1 MSLKVKQKKLFH
13 QDSSKKQSMKTKAIV
28 IVALLLKS
36 FLVDAQE
43 VKIKRADKDFEKFA
57 YVDAIKTYEKVA
69 EKGYKSVELF
79 QKLGNSYYFQG
90 KLEEA
95 NKWYTELFAMNQEV
109 EPELYFRY
117 AQTLKAVGDYKKADQ
132 MMEKFYQKNG
142 TDNRA
147 KIAKSQKDYLA
158 EIKRNSGRYRIKNAG
173 INSEFSDYGTAFYKD
188 ELVFAS
194 ARDTG
199 GISSRK
205 HSWTNQ
211 SYTNLYGAKVTDNG
225 NFESPEKFSKSV
237 SSKYHESTPVFTQD
251 GNTMYFTRNNFL
263 NGKKGKNADK
273 TILLKIYKATKEGD
287 KWINVTEL
295 PFNSNEYS
303 VAHPALSADEK
314 TLYFASDMPGTL
326 GASDIF
332 KVSINADGSYGTPVN
347 LGDKINT
354 EARETFPYVTDNN
367 ELYFASDGHPGLG
380 GLDVF
385 VTQLKEDGSIG
396 SIKNVGEPVNSQMDD
411 FAFLIDTK
419 SKNGFVSSNRKE
431 DNLGYDDIYKFT
443 EILPI
448 PKDCEQ
454 FLTGVV
460 VDEDSQEPIANAK
473 VVLYDSTDNKLEEL
487 TSDAQG
493 KYDFG
498 IVECDTKL
506 KIRAEKPNYNT
517 NEIKVIIPNE
527 SGTTNSKISLEL
539 TQKPLQP
546 GDDLRKALGIDI
558 IYFDLDKSNIRKDA
572 AVELAKVLE
581 VMKEYPNMHIDVR
594 SHTDCRQTAKY
605 NEALSDRRAKS
616 TIAWLVKNGID
627 KNRLTGKGY
636 GESQLVNDCGCEPT
650 NQSNCTEEQHQKNRR
665 SEFIITKL

>member
-1 MSLKVKQKKLFH
+1 M
-13 QDSSKKQSMKTKAIV
+13 MRITI

-158 EIKRNSGRYRIKNAG
+158 EIKRNSGRYRIMNAG

-517 NEIKVIIPNE
+517 NEIKVTIPNE

-616 TIAWLVKNGID
+616 TIAWLVKNGIAKD
-627 KNRLTGKGY
+627 RLTGKGY

-650 NQSNCTEEQHQKNRR
+650 NQSNCSEEQHQKNRR
-665 SEFIITKL
+665 SEFIIVKL

>member
-1 MSLKVKQKKLFH
+1 M
-13 QDSSKKQSMKTKAIV
+13 V
-28 IVALLLKS
+28 IAALLLNG
-36 FLVDAQE
+36 FLVNAQE
-43 VKIKRADKDFEKFA
+43 VKTSKADKNYDKFA
-57 YVDAIKTYEKVA
+57 YVDAVKTYEKVA
-69 EKGYKSVELF
+69 EKGHKSVEVF
-79 QKLGNSYYFQG
+79 QKLGNAYYFQS

-109 EPELYFRY
+109 ESELYFRY

-132 MMEKFYQKNG
+132 MMEKFYQKSG

-147 KIAKSQKDYLA
+147 RIAKSQKDYLA
-158 EIKRNSGRYRIKNAG
+158 EIKKNSGRYRIQNAG

-199 GISSRK
+199 SISSRK

-237 SSKYHESTPVFTQD
+237 SSRYHESTAVFTQD
-251 GNTMYFTRNNFL
+251 GNTMYFTRNNFN
-263 NGKKGKNADK
+263 NGKKGRDSER
-273 TILLKIYKATKEGD
+273 TILLKLYKATKEGD
-287 KWINVTEL
+287 KWTNVTEL

-314 TLYFASDMPGTL
+314 TLYFASNMPGTI
-326 GASDIF
+326 GGEQSDIF
-332 KVSINADGSYGTPVN
+332 KVSINADGSYGTPEN

-354 EARETFPYVTDNN
+354 EGRETFPYVTDNN

-385 VTQLKEDGSIG
+385 VTQLKDDGSVG
-396 SIKNVGEPVNSQMDD
+396 SIKNVGEPVNSKMDD
-411 FAFLIDTK
+411 FAFLIDNKT
-419 SKNGFVSSNRKE
+419 KNGFVSSNRKE

-454 FLTGVV
+454 LLTGIV
-460 VDEDSQEPIANAK
+460 VDEESQEPIDNAR
-473 VVLYDSTDNKLEEL
+473 VVLYDSSENKLKEL

-498 IVECDTKL
+498 KVDCDTKL
-506 KIRAEKPNYNT
+506 KIRAEKPTYNT
-517 NEIKVIIPNE
+517 NEISVTIPNE
-527 SGTTNSKISLEL
+527 SGVTDSKVALEL
-539 TQKPLQP
+539 TEKRLKI
-546 GDDLRKALGIDI
+546 GDSINTALNIDI
-558 IYFDLDKSNIRKDA
+558 IYFDLDKSNIRPDA
-572 AVELAKVLE
+572 AVELAKVLIFMTQNPT
-581 VMKEYPNMHIDVR
+581 VKIDVR
-594 SHTDCRQTAKY
+594 SHTDCRQTAAY
-605 NEALSDRRAKS
+605 NLALSDRRAKS
-616 TIAWLVKNGID
+616 TIAWLIKNGIAAD
-627 KNRLTGKGY
+627 RLTGRGY

-650 NQSNCTEEQHQKNRR
+650 NESNCTEEQHQKNRR
-665 SEFIITKL
+665 SEFIITSL

>member
-1 MSLKVKQKKLFH
+1 
-13 QDSSKKQSMKTKAIV
+13 MKTKI
-28 IVALLLKS
+28 IIILALLLNVFS
-36 FLVDAQE
+36 VNAQE
-43 VKIKRADKDFEKFA
+43 VKIKKADKNYEQFA

-69 EKGYKSVELF
+69 EKGHKSVELF
-79 QKLGNSYYFQG
+79 QKLANAYYFQS
-90 KLEEA
+90 KLEDA

-109 EPELYFRY
+109 EPEYYFRY
-117 AQTLKAVGDYKKADQ
+117 AQTLKSVGDYKKADQ
-132 MMEKFYQKNG
+132 MMEKFYQKSGN
-142 TDNRA
+142 DNRT
-147 KIAKSQKDYLA
+147 KIGKTQKDYLA
-158 EIKRNSGRYRIKNAG
+158 EIKKNSGRYQIKNAG

-199 GISSRK
+199 SISSKK

-225 NFESPEKFSKSV
+225 NFESPKKFSKSV

-251 GNTMYFTRNNFL
+251 GNTMYFTRNNFN
-263 NGKKGKNADK
+263 NGKKGRDSER
-273 TILLKIYKATKEGD
+273 TILLKLYKATKEGD
-287 KWINVTEL
+287 KWTNVTEL

-303 VAHPALSADEK
+303 VAHPALSPDEK
-314 TLYFASDMPGTL
+314 TLYFASNMPGTI
-326 GASDIF
+326 GGDQSDIF
-332 KVSINADGSYGTPVN
+332 KVNINADGSYGTPEN

-354 EARETFPYVTDNN
+354 EGRETFPYVTDNN

-385 VTQLKEDGSIG
+385 VTQLKDDGSVG
-396 SIKNVGEPVNSQMDD
+396 SIKNVGEPVNSNMDD

-419 SKNGFVSSNRKE
+419 TKNGFVSSNRKE

-454 FLTGVV
+454 LLTGIV
-460 VDEDSQEPIANAK
+460 VDDDSQEPIAYAK
-473 VVLYDSTDNKLEEL
+473 VILYDATENKLKEL
-487 TSDAQG
+487 TSDAEG

-498 IVECDTKL
+498 TVECDIKL
-506 KIRAEKPNYNT
+506 KIRAEKPTYNT
-517 NEIKVIIPNE
+517 NEISVSIPKE
-527 SGTTNSKISLEL
+527 SGTTDSKVALEL
-539 TQKPLQP
+539 TEKPLQI
-546 GDDLRKALGIDI
+546 GDPLNEALNIDI
-558 IYFDLDKSNIRKDA
+558 IYFDLDKSNIRPDA

-581 VMKEYPNMHIDVR
+581 VMKEYPTMKIDVR

-616 TIAWLVKNGID
+616 TIAWLIKNGIATD
-627 KNRLTGKGY
+627 RLTGRGY

-650 NQSNCTEEQHQKNRR
+650 NDSPCSEEQHQKNRR
-665 SEFIITKL
+665 SEFIIKSL

>member
-1 MSLKVKQKKLFH
+1 M
-13 QDSSKKQSMKTKAIV
+13 V
-28 IVALLLKS
+28 IAALLLNG
-36 FLVDAQE
+36 FLVNAQE
-43 VKIKRADKDFEKFA
+43 VKTSKADKNYDKFA
-57 YVDAIKTYEKVA
+57 YVDAVKTYEKVA
-69 EKGYKSVELF
+69 EKGHKSVEVF
-79 QKLGNSYYFQG
+79 QKLGNAYYFQS

-109 EPELYFRY
+109 ESELYFRY

-132 MMEKFYQKNG
+132 MMEKFYQKSG

-147 KIAKSQKDYLA
+147 RIAKSQKDYLA
-158 EIKRNSGRYRIKNAG
+158 EIKKNSGRYRIQNAG

-199 GISSRK
+199 SISSRK

-237 SSKYHESTPVFTQD
+237 SSRYHESTAVFTQD
-251 GNTMYFTRNNFL
+251 GNTMYFTRNNFN
-263 NGKKGKNADK
+263 NGKKGRDSER
-273 TILLKIYKATKEGD
+273 TILLKLYKATKEGD
-287 KWINVTEL
+287 KWTNVTEL

-314 TLYFASDMPGTL
+314 TLYFASNMPGTI
-326 GASDIF
+326 GGEQSDIF
-332 KVSINADGSYGTPVN
+332 KVSINADGSYGTPEN

-354 EARETFPYVTDNN
+354 EGRETFPYVTDNN

-385 VTQLKEDGSIG
+385 VTQLKDDGSVG
-396 SIKNVGEPVNSQMDD
+396 SIKNVGEPVNSKMDD
-411 FAFLIDTK
+411 FAFLIDNKT
-419 SKNGFVSSNRKE
+419 KNGFVSSNRKE

-454 FLTGVV
+454 LLTGIV
-460 VDEDSQEPIANAK
+460 VDEESQEPIANAR
-473 VVLYDSTDNKLEEL
+473 VVLFDSAENKLKEQ
-487 TSDAQG
+487 TSDAEG

-498 IVECDTKL
+498 TVDCDTKL
-506 KIRAEKPNYNT
+506 KIRAEKPTYNT
-517 NEIKVIIPNE
+517 NEISVTIPKE
-527 SGTTNSKISLEL
+527 SGTTDSKVAIEL
-539 TQKPLQP
+539 TEKPLKV
-546 GDDLRKALGIDI
+546 GDPLNKALNIEI
-558 IYFDLDKSNIRKDA
+558 IYFDLDKSNIRPDA

-581 VMKEYPNMHIDVR
+581 VMKEYPTMKIDVR
-594 SHTDCRQTAKY
+594 SHTDCRQTAAY
-605 NEALSDRRAKS
+605 NLALSDRRAKS
-616 TIAWLVKNGID
+616 TIAWLIKNGIAAD
-627 KNRLTGKGY
+627 RLTGRGY

-650 NQSNCTEEQHQKNRR
+650 NESNCTEEQHQKNRR
-665 SEFIITKL
+665 SEFIITSL

>member
-1 MSLKVKQKKLFH
+1 M
-13 QDSSKKQSMKTKAIV
+13 KKQI
-28 IVALLLKS
+28 IFILALSLNG
-36 FLVDAQE
+36 FLMNAQE
-43 VKIKRADKDFEKFA
+43 VKINKADKNYDKFA

-69 EKGYKSVELF
+69 DKGYKSAEVF
-79 QKLGNSYYFQG
+79 QKLGNAYYFQS

-95 NKWYTELFAMNQEV
+95 NKWYTELFAMNQEL

-117 AQTLKAVGDYKKADQ
+117 AQTLKAIGDYKKADQ
-132 MMEKFYQKNG
+132 IMEKFYQKNG

-147 KIAKSQKDYLA
+147 KIGKTQKDYLA
-158 EIKRNSGRYRIKNAG
+158 EIKKNSGRYRIENAG
-173 INSEFSDYGTAFYKD
+173 INSEFSDYGTTFYND

-199 GISSRK
+199 SISSRK

-237 SSKYHESTPVFTQD
+237 SSKYHESTPVFTKD
-251 GNTMYFTRNNFL
+251 GNTIYFTRNNFN
-263 NGKKGKNADK
+263 NGKKGRDSER
-273 TILLKIYKATKEGD
+273 TILLKLYKATKDGD
-287 KWINVTEL
+287 KWTNVTEL

-303 VAHPALSADEK
+303 VAHPALSQDEK
-314 TLYFASDMPGTL
+314 TLYFASNMPGTI
-326 GASDIF
+326 GGSQSDIF
-332 KVSINADGSYGTPVN
+332 KVSINADGSYGTPEN

-354 EARETFPYVTDNN
+354 EGRETFPYVTDNN

-385 VTQLKEDGSIG
+385 VTQLNEDGSVG
-396 SIKNVGEPVNSQMDD
+396 SIKNVGEPVNSNMDD
-411 FAFLIDTK
+411 FAFIIDTK
-419 SKNGFVSSNRKE
+419 TKNGFVSSNRKE

-443 EILPI
+443 EISPI

-454 FLTGVV
+454 ILTGII
-460 VDEDSQEPIANAK
+460 VDKDSQKPIPNAK
-473 VVLYDSTDNKLEEL
+473 VVLFNSTESKLKEL
-487 TSDAQG
+487 TSDAEG

-498 IVECDTKL
+498 IVDCDTKL
-506 KIRAEKPNYNT
+506 KIRAEKPTYNT
-517 NEIKVIIPNE
+517 NEISVAIPNE
-527 SGTTNSKISLEL
+527 SGTTDSKVALEL
-539 TQKPLQP
+539 TVKPLKP
-546 GDDLRKALGIDI
+546 GDDLRTALNIDI
-558 IYFDLDKSNIRKDA
+558 IYFDLDKSNIRPDA

-581 VMKEYPNMHIDVR
+581 VMKEYPTMKIDVR

-605 NEALSDRRAKS
+605 NEALSDRRAKA

-627 KNRLTGKGY
+627 KNRLTGRGY

-650 NQSNCTEEQHQKNRR
+650 NESNCTEEQHQKNRR
-665 SEFIITKL
+665 SEFIITSL

>member
-1 MSLKVKQKKLFH
+1 
-13 QDSSKKQSMKTKAIV
+13 MKTKAIV

-650 NQSNCTEEQHQKNRR
+650 NQSNCTEDQHQKNRR
-665 SEFIITKL
+665 SEFIIVKL

>member
-1 MSLKVKQKKLFH
+1 MR
-13 QDSSKKQSMKTKAIV
+13 TKIV
-28 IVALLLKS
+28 VIAALLLNG
-36 FLVDAQE
+36 FLVNAQE
-43 VKIKRADKDFEKFA
+43 VKTSKADKNYDKFA
-57 YVDAIKTYEKVA
+57 YVDAVKTYEKVA
-69 EKGYKSVELF
+69 EKGHKSVEVF
-79 QKLGNSYYFQG
+79 QKLGNAYYFQS

-95 NKWYTELFAMNQEV
+95 NKWYTKLFAMNQEV
-109 EPELYFRY
+109 ESELYFRY

-132 MMEKFYQKNG
+132 MMEKFYQKSG

-147 KIAKSQKDYLA
+147 RIAKSQKDYLA
-158 EIKRNSGRYRIKNAG
+158 EIKKNSGRYRIQNAG

-199 GISSRK
+199 SISSRK

-237 SSKYHESTPVFTQD
+237 SSRYHESTAVFTQD
-251 GNTMYFTRNNFL
+251 GNTMYFTRNNFN
-263 NGKKGKNADK
+263 NGKKGRDSER
-273 TILLKIYKATKEGD
+273 TILLKLYKATKEGD
-287 KWINVTEL
+287 KWTNVTEL

-314 TLYFASDMPGTL
+314 TLYFASNMPGTI
-326 GASDIF
+326 GGEQSDIF
-332 KVSINADGSYGTPVN
+332 KVSINADGSYGTPEN

-354 EARETFPYVTDNN
+354 EGRETFPYVTDNN

-385 VTQLKEDGSIG
+385 VTQLKDDGSVG
-396 SIKNVGEPVNSQMDD
+396 SIKNVGEPVNSKMDD
-411 FAFLIDTK
+411 FAFLIDNKT
-419 SKNGFVSSNRKE
+419 KNGFVSSNRKE

-454 FLTGVV
+454 LLTGIV
-460 VDEDSQEPIANAK
+460 VDEESQEPIANAR
-473 VVLYDSTDNKLEEL
+473 VVLFDSAENKLKEQ
-487 TSDAQG
+487 TSDAEG

-498 IVECDTKL
+498 TVDCDTKL
-506 KIRAEKPNYNT
+506 KIRAEKPTYNT
-517 NEIKVIIPNE
+517 NEISVTIPKE
-527 SGTTNSKISLEL
+527 SGTTDSKVAIEL
-539 TQKPLQP
+539 TEKPLKV
-546 GDDLRKALGIDI
+546 GDPLNKALNIEI
-558 IYFDLDKSNIRKDA
+558 IYFDLDKSNIRPDA

-581 VMKEYPNMHIDVR
+581 VMKEYPTMKIDVR
-594 SHTDCRQTAKY
+594 SHTDCRQTAAY
-605 NEALSDRRAKS
+605 NLALSDRRAKS
-616 TIAWLVKNGID
+616 TIAWLIKNGIAAD
-627 KNRLTGKGY
+627 RLTGRGY

-650 NQSNCTEEQHQKNRR
+650 NESNCTEEQHQKNRR
-665 SEFIITKL
+665 SEFIITSL

>member
-1 MSLKVKQKKLFH
+1 MR
-13 QDSSKKQSMKTKAIV
+13 TKIIV
-28 IVALLLKS
+28 ILAILLKG
-36 FLVDAQE
+36 FLVNAQE
-43 VKIKRADKDFEKFA
+43 VKINKADKNYDQFA

-69 EKGYKSVELF
+69 AKGHKSAEVF
-79 QKLGNSYYFQG
+79 QKLGNAYYFQS

-95 NKWYTELFAMNQEV
+95 NKWYTKLFAMNQEV

-142 TDNRA
+142 TDNRV
-147 KIAKSQKDYLA
+147 KIGKTQKDYLA
-158 EIKRNSGRYRIKNAG
+158 EIKKNSGRYRIENAG

-199 GISSRK
+199 SISSKK

-251 GNTMYFTRNNFL
+251 GNTMYFTRNNFN
-263 NGKKGKNADK
+263 NGKKGRDSER
-273 TILLKIYKATKEGD
+273 TILLKLYKATKEGD
-287 KWINVTEL
+287 KWTNVTEL

-303 VAHPALSADEK
+303 VAHPALSPDEK
-314 TLYFASDMPGTL
+314 TLYFASNMPGTI
-326 GASDIF
+326 GGSQSDIF
-332 KVSINADGSYGTPVN
+332 KVNINADGSYGTPEN

-385 VTQLKEDGSIG
+385 VTQLKEDGNVG
-396 SIKNVGEPVNSQMDD
+396 SIKNVGEPVNSKMDD

-443 EILPI
+443 ELLPI

-454 FLTGVV
+454 LLTGIV

-473 VVLYDSTDNKLEEL
+473 VVLYDSVENKLKEL

-493 KYDFG
+493 KYNFG
-498 IVECDTKL
+498 TVDCDTKL
-506 KIRAEKPNYNT
+506 KIRAEKPTYNT
-517 NEIKVIIPNE
+517 NEISVTIPKE
-527 SGTTNSKISLEL
+527 SGTTNSKVALEL
-539 TQKPLQP
+539 TEKKLIV
-546 GDDLRKALGIDI
+546 DKDLGPALGIDI
-558 IYFDLDKSNIRKDA
+558 IYFDLDKSNIRLDA

-581 VMKEYPNMHIDVR
+581 VMKEYPNMKIDVR

-616 TIAWLVKNGID
+616 TIAWLIKNGIAAD
-627 KNRLTGKGY
+627 RLTGRGY

-650 NQSNCTEEQHQKNRR
+650 NESNCTEEQHQKNRR
-665 SEFIITKL
+665 SEFIITSL

>member
-1 MSLKVKQKKLFH
+1 MRTRIV
-13 QDSSKKQSMKTKAIV
+13 V
-28 IVALLLKS
+28 IVAILLKG
-36 FLVDAQE
+36 FLVNAQE
-43 VKIKRADKDFEKFA
+43 VKINKADKNYDKFA

-69 EKGYKSVELF
+69 AKGHKSAEVF
-79 QKLGNSYYFQG
+79 QKLGNAYYFQS

-158 EIKRNSGRYRIKNAG
+158 EIKKNSGRYKIENAG

-199 GISSRK
+199 SISSKK

-237 SSKYHESTPVFTQD
+237 SSRYHESTPVFTQD
-251 GNTMYFTRNNFL
+251 GNTMYFTRNNFN
-263 NGKKGKNADK
+263 NGKKGKDKEK
-273 TILLKIYKATKEGD
+273 TILLKLYKATKEGD
-287 KWINVTEL
+287 KWTNVTEL

-303 VAHPALSADEK
+303 VAHPALSPDEK
-314 TLYFASDMPGTL
+314 TLYFASNMPGTI
-326 GASDIF
+326 GGEQSDIF
-332 KVSINADGSYGTPVN
+332 KVSINADGSYGTPEN
-347 LGDKINT
+347 LGNKINT
-354 EARETFPYVTDNN
+354 EARETFPFITDNN

-385 VTQLKEDGSIG
+385 VTQLKEDGNVG
-396 SIKNVGEPVNSQMDD
+396 SIKNVGEPVNSKMDD

-454 FLTGVV
+454 LLTGIV
-460 VDEDSQEPIANAK
+460 VDENSQEPIANAR
-473 VVLYDSTDNKLEEL
+473 VVLYDSTENKLKEL

-506 KIRAEKPNYNT
+506 KIRAEKPTYNT
-517 NEIKVIIPNE
+517 NEITVIIPKE
-527 SGTTNSKISLEL
+527 SGTTDSKVALEL
-539 TQKPLQP
+539 TEKPLKP
-546 GDDLRKALGIDI
+546 GDDLRTALGIDI
-558 IYFDLDKSNIRKDA
+558 IYFDLDKSNIRPDA

-581 VMKEYPNMHIDVR
+581 VMKEYPNMKIDVR

-616 TIAWLVKNGID
+616 TIAWLIKNGIAAD
-627 KNRLTGKGY
+627 RLTGRGY

-650 NQSNCTEEQHQKNRR
+650 NESNCTEEQHQKNRR
-665 SEFIITKL
+665 SEFIITSL

>member
-1 MSLKVKQKKLFH
+1 MR
-13 QDSSKKQSMKTKAIV
+13 TKIIV
-28 IVALLLKS
+28 ILAILLKG
-36 FLVDAQE
+36 FLVNAQE
-43 VKIKRADKDFEKFA
+43 VKINKADKNYDQFA
-57 YVDAIKTYEKVA
+57 FVDAIKTYEKVA
-69 EKGYKSVELF
+69 AKGYKSAEVF
-79 QKLGNSYYFQG
+79 QKLGNAYYFQS

-109 EPELYFRY
+109 EPELYFKY

-158 EIKRNSGRYRIKNAG
+158 EIKKNSGRYKIENAG

-199 GISSRK
+199 SISSKK

-251 GNTMYFTRNNFL
+251 GNTMYFTRNNFN
-263 NGKKGKNADK
+263 NGKKGRDSER
-273 TILLKIYKATKEGD
+273 TILLKLYKATKEGD
-287 KWINVTEL
+287 KWTKVTEL

-303 VAHPALSADEK
+303 VAHPALSPDEK
-314 TLYFASDMPGTL
+314 TLYFASNMPGTI
-326 GASDIF
+326 GGSQSDIF
-332 KVSINADGSYGTPVN
+332 KVSINADGSYGTPEN
-347 LGDKINT
+347 LGNKINT

-385 VTQLKEDGSIG
+385 VTQLKEDGSVG
-396 SIKNVGEPVNSQMDD
+396 SIKNVGEPVNSKMDD

-454 FLTGVV
+454 LLTGIV
-460 VDEDSQEPIANAK
+460 VDEDSQEPIANAR
-473 VVLYDSTDNKLEEL
+473 VVLYDSVENKLKEL

-498 IVECDTKL
+498 TVECDTKL
-506 KIRAEKPNYNT
+506 KIRAEKPTYNT
-517 NEIKVIIPNE
+517 NEISVTIPKE
-527 SGTTNSKISLEL
+527 SGTTNSKVALEL
-539 TQKPLQP
+539 TEKPYTIG
-546 GDDLRKALGIDI
+546 GDLGKEIQI
-558 IYFDLDKSNIRKDA
+558 IYFDLDKSNIRPDA
-572 AVELAKVLE
+572 AVELAKILE
-581 VMKEYPNMHIDVR
+581 VMKEYPTMKIDVR
-594 SHTDCRQTAKY
+594 SHTDCRQTAAY
-605 NEALSDRRAKS
+605 NLALSDRRAKS
-616 TIAWLVKNGID
+616 TIAWLIKNGIAAD
-627 KNRLTGKGY
+627 RLTGRGY

-665 SEFIITKL
+665 SEFIITSL

>member
-1 MSLKVKQKKLFH
+1 M
-13 QDSSKKQSMKTKAIV
+13 V
-28 IVALLLKS
+28 IAALLLNG
-36 FLVDAQE
+36 FLVNAQE
-43 VKIKRADKDFEKFA
+43 VKTSKADKNYDKFA
-57 YVDAIKTYEKVA
+57 YVDAVKTYEKVA
-69 EKGYKSVELF
+69 EKGHKSVEVF
-79 QKLGNSYYFQG
+79 QKLGNAYYFQS

-95 NKWYTELFAMNQEV
+95 NKWYTKLFAMNQEV
-109 EPELYFRY
+109 ESELYFRY

-132 MMEKFYQKNG
+132 MMEKFYQKSG

-147 KIAKSQKDYLA
+147 RIAKSQKDYLA
-158 EIKRNSGRYRIKNAG
+158 EIKKNSGRYRIQNAG

-199 GISSRK
+199 SISSKK

-237 SSKYHESTPVFTQD
+237 SSRYHESTAVFTQD
-251 GNTMYFTRNNFL
+251 GNTMYFTRNNFN
-263 NGKKGKNADK
+263 NGKKGRDSER
-273 TILLKIYKATKEGD
+273 TILLKLYKATKEGD
-287 KWINVTEL
+287 KWTNVTEL

-303 VAHPALSADEK
+303 VAHPALSPDEK
-314 TLYFASDMPGTL
+314 TLYFASNMPGTT
-326 GASDIF
+326 GGSQSDIF
-332 KVSINADGSYGTPVN
+332 KVSINADGSYGTPEN
-347 LGDKINT
+347 LGNKINT
-354 EARETFPYVTDNN
+354 EARETFPFVTDNN

-385 VTQLKEDGSIG
+385 VTQLKEDGNVG
-396 SIKNVGEPVNSQMDD
+396 SIKNVGEPVNSKMDD

-454 FLTGVV
+454 LLTGIV
-460 VDEDSQEPIANAK
+460 VDEDSQEPIANAR
-473 VVLYDSTDNKLEEL
+473 VVLYDSTENKLKEL

-506 KIRAEKPNYNT
+506 KIRAEKPTYNT
-517 NEIKVIIPNE
+517 NEITVIIPKE
-527 SGTTNSKISLEL
+527 SGTTDSKVALEL
-539 TQKPLQP
+539 TEKPLKP
-546 GDDLRKALGIDI
+546 GDDLRTVLDIDI
-558 IYFDLDKSNIRKDA
+558 IYFDLDKSNIRPDA

-581 VMKEYPNMHIDVR
+581 VMKEYPNMKIDVR

-616 TIAWLVKNGID
+616 TIAWLIKNGIAAD
-627 KNRLTGKGY
+627 RLTGRGY

-665 SEFIITKL
+665 SEFIITSL

>member
-1 MSLKVKQKKLFH
+1 MR
-13 QDSSKKQSMKTKAIV
+13 TKIIV
-28 IVALLLKS
+28 ILAILLKG
-36 FLVDAQE
+36 FLVNAQE
-43 VKIKRADKDFEKFA
+43 VKINKADKNYDQFA

-69 EKGYKSVELF
+69 AKGHKSAEVF
-79 QKLGNSYYFQG
+79 QKLGNAYYFQS

-142 TDNRA
+142 TDNRT
-147 KIAKSQKDYLA
+147 KIGKTQKDYLA
-158 EIKRNSGRYRIKNAG
+158 EIKKNSGRYKIENAG

-188 ELVFAS
+188 ELIFAS

-199 GISSRK
+199 SISSKK

-237 SSKYHESTPVFTQD
+237 SSKYHESTPVFTKD
-251 GNTMYFTRNNFL
+251 GNTMYFTRNNFN
-263 NGKKGKNADK
+263 NGKKGRDSER
-273 TILLKIYKATKEGD
+273 TILLKLYKATKEGD
-287 KWINVTEL
+287 KWTNITEL

-303 VAHPALSADEK
+303 VAHPALSPDEK
-314 TLYFASDMPGTL
+314 TLYFASNMPGTI
-326 GASDIF
+326 GGSQSDIF
-332 KVSINADGSYGTPVN
+332 KVNINADGSYGTPEN

-385 VTQLKEDGSIG
+385 VTQLKEDGNVG
-396 SIKNVGEPVNSQMDD
+396 SIKNVGEPVNSKMDD

-443 EILPI
+443 ELLPI

-454 FLTGVV
+454 LLTGIV

-473 VVLYDSTDNKLEEL
+473 VVLYDSVENKLKEL

-493 KYDFG
+493 KYNFG
-498 IVECDTKL
+498 TVDCDTKL
-506 KIRAEKPNYNT
+506 KIRAEKPTYNT
-517 NEIKVIIPNE
+517 NEISVTIPNE
-527 SGTTNSKISLEL
+527 SGTTNSKVALEL
-539 TQKPLQP
+539 TEKPLKP
-546 GDDLRKALGIDI
+546 GDDLRTALGIEI
-558 IYFDLDKSNIRKDA
+558 IYFDLDKSNIRPDA

-581 VMKEYPNMHIDVR
+581 VMKEYPNMKIDVR

-616 TIAWLVKNGID
+616 TIAWLIKNGIAAD
-627 KNRLTGKGY
+627 RLTGRGY

-650 NQSNCTEEQHQKNRR
+650 NESNCTEEQHQKNRR
-665 SEFIITKL
+665 SEFIITSL